1 MTKQEYNR
9 LDRIVRGLEEFKDRP
24 ESVNLR
30 IVELRA
36 MLNEAFKNLM
46 NAGEIETRP
55 MTRENRPKIE
65 MERQ

>member
-36 MLNEAFKNLM
+36 MLDETWRQLSIQDMHRLPGDEPLRSANEPP
-46 NAGEIETRP
+46 R
-55 MTRENRPKIE
+55 
-65 MERQ
+65 